1 MAVPL
6 HAGNGGL
13 WASFA
18 LPVLVLLV
26 LDIGL
31 FLRSPKEPTLKE
43 SLAWTAIWAALAGLF
58 GIALSTSLGAQEGLA
73 FFTAYVVEQALS
85 VDNLFVF
92 LLVFGELAVPTGA
105 RKRALAWG
113 VLGALVLRVAMLAA
127 GGAFLEHFHALGWL
141 LGGLLVAM
149 GVRAGLKL
157 RREALDAKADPK
169 HGLPDGSVDVRIDP
183 SPPKPHGEGQ
193 TGGFA
198 GRLLAR
204 LFPLHDAFDGDR
216 FTTEVGGR
224 RFGTPLL
231 LAVVTIL
238 FADVVFAL
246 DSIPAV
252 LGVSTTPIVVVTSNV
267 FAVLGL
273 RSMFF
278 LLQGLLSRLKYLPH
292 GLAAVLVVVGAKML
306 LGALVTIPV
315 WLSLAS
321 VLLVLGVAVAISI
334 RASRSEQLAKL

>member
-1 MAVPL
+1 
-6 HAGNGGL
+6 
-13 WASFA
+13 
-18 LPVLVLLV
+18 LLV
-26 LDIGL
+26 LDLGL
-31 FLRSPKEPTLKE
+31 FLRTPREPTLKE
-43 SLAWTAIWAALAGLF
+43 SLAWTAIWAALAGVF
-58 GIALSTSLGAQEGLA
+58 GIGLTASLGAREGLS

-92 LLVFGELAVPTGA
+92 LLVFGELAVPAGA

-113 VLGALVLRVAMLAA
+113 VLGALVLRVGMLAA
-127 GGAFLEHFHALGWL
+127 GGAFLEHFHALGWA

-157 RREALDAKADPK
+157 RRDAGGDSGHADERP
-169 HGLPDGSVDVRIDP
+169 
-183 SPPKPHGEGQ
+183 GEH
-193 TGGFA
+193 TGIA
-198 GRLLAR
+198 GKVLAR
-204 LFPLHDAFDGDR
+204 WFPLHDQFDGDR
-216 FTTEVGGR
+216 FLTEVGGR
-224 RFGTPLL
+224 RYGTPLL

-252 LGVSTTPIVVVTSNV
+252 LGVSTNPVVVVTSNV

-278 LLQGLLSRLKYLPH
+278 LLQGLLSRLRYLPH

-306 LGALVTIPV
+306 LGALVAIPT

-321 VLLVLGVAVAISI
+321 VLAVLGAAVIASLREAR
-334 RASRSEQLAKL
+334 RAASPSDSSLDQGKTEP